1 MQTLNRAV
9 LVLCVAG
16 LVAVLAGCQTWR
28 QSAGAIGG
36 AAIGGYAGSKV
47 GDGSGQ
53 VIATAVGAA
62 LGMMLGSEIGR
73 RLDEH
78 AALAADKATRRA
90 LDSGQG
96 IRWESDNAGGAGPA
110 HGRIEIVRSG
120 VNAAERPCR
129 EYVHTVSIGGEETQ
143 IRGTACRDAAG
154 EWVDSGV

>member
-1 MQTLNRAV
+1 MKTLNRAV
-9 LVLCVAG
+9 RVLCVAA

-28 QSAGAIGG
+28 QSAGAISG

-53 VIATAVGAA
+53 VIATAAGAA

-78 AALAADKATRRA
+78 AAMEAKTAARRA
-90 LDSGQG
+90 FDTGEG
-96 IRWESDNAGGAGPA
+96 IRWESANSGGAGPA
-110 HGRIEIVRSG
+110 QGRIEIVRSG

-143 IRGTACRDAAG
+143 LRGVACRDAAG
-154 EWVDSGV
+154 EWVEQ